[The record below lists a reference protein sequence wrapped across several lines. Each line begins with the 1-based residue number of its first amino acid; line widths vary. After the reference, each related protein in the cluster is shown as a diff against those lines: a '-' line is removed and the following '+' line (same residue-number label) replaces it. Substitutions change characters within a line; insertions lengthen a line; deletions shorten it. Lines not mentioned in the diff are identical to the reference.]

1 MSGGTGYVNRVDFF
15 LNGEPVSIENP
26 SPDFLLIDF
35 LRSADIGLAGP
46 KKACGQG
53 GCGSCTVIL
62 SSWKDGREEHRAINA
77 CLRPVCLLGG
87 LVVTTVEG
95 TGTSGVMPARYPMHA
110 PTSGFAPLDWTP
122 PPAVRQAA
130 TRSRMVR
137 IASGTTMLAGLSS
150 TADALDASSADLHG
164 AGNLPGINPVAQRL
178 AANNGSQCGYCTV
191 GFVMNM
197 SEFIV
202 NNPHPTK
209 QQIENIFDGNIC
221 RCTGYRPILT
231 GMKTFASD
239 YNCEDEKDRM
249 KCLLERGQAEQSPAA
264 SVTIPFPEAAR
275 SVPRPVT
282 IGGRHSAGKQW
293 YTATSW
299 SEARGYAFECQAQ
312 AIPYQFVHGNTSFG
326 IYKDEYLAS
335 RAYIDIRR
343 VPELNRPHS
352 VDAEWLTVGAGITFG
367 DLIGL
372 LDSVMAQYGQSA
384 VSPAAALHYM
394 ARRTAGR
401 IVRNAATL
409 GGNTMLVMK
418 HVFERNQTSPGY
430 GGEPFPSD
438 TLTALAAIGAEI
450 TFVVLRPSPTEPP
463 PGTTTYVMSAQQ
475 AIAFFQDLG
484 GKTGE
489 GALIVSYRIPL
500 EKRNQI
506 VLSQKIA
513 LREVNAHAIIN
524 MTSNTVWATAGGE
537 PSDSYIQSA
546 SLVFGGI
553 SDAPWPASHTETF
566 LNGLGRPLTAED
578 LAESLTILGR
588 EVRHELGKW
597 TSYRAKL
604 PDEGFSDD
612 YRVALSLSLFYK
624 ALINALVHRG
634 VPVDPAVASAGAI
647 PWGHWGVSSGRQSY
661 ATPPVDRHPVGL
673 PYIKNTAIYQAL
685 GEIHYTH
692 ELAIPPRTMHGAF
705 VQSLRALAD
714 FYLCLPD
721 SPDTEIT
728 RDRLKAH
735 LAAMFPDQFADLLTC
750 DSVPP
755 HGLNFQGKAL
765 DQPLFANRSVHYPGQ
780 TIAMV
785 TAHDEQAA
793 NDIAE
798 YASRYCIG
806 YRTITWDGSW
816 PATWN
821 EPVLSIE
828 DAIAR
833 NSIFPDAPSTANY
846 VTHIWRITRPESRFD
861 WIDSNRE
868 PLDRSIEVSDLSGV
882 PDPAFANCIRL
893 ANSQRNGGQVHFYM
907 ETQACLVVPQDEGR
921 FIVHPSSQSPM
932 EMHQTAA
939 MAIGV
944 PYNRLD
950 VRVAP
955 LGGGFGGKTEQA
967 RFVTGPAV
975 VAAYRLNRPVRVVLP
990 RDVDTRMVGK
1000 RHAFFGQ
1007 CQIAVDRMT
1016 HQIKGFWTQMWGDGG
1031 AYYDCSFIV
1040 SNCIQLRADNVY
1052 NVPNYQSQID
1062 VCRTN
1067 SAPSTAMRAF
1077 GDLQGKNII
1086 ENAIDDAA
1094 VALGIPPDQLR
1105 EANFYNPGDTT
1116 PFGQVLDGCYIRQ
1129 VWNWLKSTCAFEDK
1143 SRAVEQFNR
1152 DNTWRK
1158 RGIAMI
1164 PVKYGSGYNL
1174 LQLEQA
1180 AGIAVVNQADGTVTI
1195 HQSGVEMGQGLITQV
1210 LQVAAYVLNIP
1221 MEMIHVESPKTSITP
1236 NPTSSGA
1243 STGTQ
1248 YNCEVAKT
1256 ICEDL
1261 ANRLRDFGQQ
1271 LREDKGQQWCQDNGV
1286 NYWDYQENGWA
1297 QEVFA
1302 HGQTALIWQNLI
1314 HYAYVARLNL
1324 ISSFTV
1330 QVTGGEESVPWKTF
1344 KPLDQ
1349 QPRIPGIDVDE
1360 SAQPGGTVDCFVGF
1374 TYSAACSVVE
1384 VDILTGET
1392 KIISSDIA
1400 YDMGWSMNPAID
1412 IGQVEGAFVQGI
1424 GYLISEDLVFEPDGD
1439 EKGRLNTVNT
1449 WRYKVPAHVSIPLEM
1464 NVHLFP
1470 RNDPSVSGIPTTDEH
1485 GIYSSKEVGEPP
1497 MVLANSVFFA
1507 IKAAIRASRV
1517 ERKLTPLF
1525 FLDAPATVQ
1534 EVRRA
1539 CEVGSDALVLPA

>member
-35 LRSADIGLAGP
+35 LRSSDIGLAGP

-62 SSWKDGREEHRAINA
+62 SSWKDSREEHRAINA

-95 TGTSGVMPARYPMHA
+95 TGAPGVLSARYPMHA

-122 PPAVRQAA
+122 PPAVQQAA
-130 TRSRMVR
+130 TRSRMTR
-137 IASGTTMLAGLSS
+137 IASRTTKLADFSS
-150 TADALDASSADLHG
+150 TADMLDDSDADLQG
-164 AGNLPGINPVAQRL
+164 ASNPPGINPVAQRL

-209 QQIENIFDGNIC
+209 QQIEDIFDGNIC

-239 YNCEDEKDRM
+239 YSPEDEKDRM
-249 KCLLERGQAEQSPAA
+249 KCLLERGQAEQLPAA

-282 IGGRHSAGKQW
+282 IGGPHCAGKQW

-299 SEARGYAFECQAQ
+299 SEARDYAFQCQAQ

-335 RAYIDIRR
+335 RAYIDVRR

-352 VDAEWLTVGAGITFG
+352 VDAEWLTVGAGITYS

-384 VSPAAALHYM
+384 VSPAAALRYM

-450 TFVVLRPSPTEPP
+450 TFVILRPSPIEPP
-463 PGTTTYVMSAQQ
+463 LGATTYVMSAQQ
-475 AIAFFQDLG
+475 AIAFFQGLG

-489 GALIVSYRIPL
+489 AALIVSYRIPL
-500 EKRNQI
+500 EKANQI
-506 VLSQKIA
+506 VLSQKVA
-513 LREVNAHAIIN
+513 LREVNSHAIIN
-524 MTSNTVWATAGGE
+524 MTSNTVWAAAGGE
-537 PSDSYIQSA
+537 PSDSYIHSA

-553 SDAPWPASHTETF
+553 ADAPWPAGRTETF

-578 LAESLTILGR
+578 LAESLTILER
-588 EVRHELGKW
+588 EVRQELGKW
-597 TSYRAKL
+597 TSYRAML

-612 YRVALSLSLFYK
+612 YRVALALSLFYK
-624 ALINALVHRG
+624 VLINALVHRG
-634 VPVDPAVASAGAI
+634 VPVAPAVASAGEI
-647 PWGHWGVSSGRQSY
+647 PWGNWGVSSGRQSY
-661 ATPPVDRHPVGL
+661 AAPPVDRHPVGL
-673 PYIKNTAIYQAL
+673 PYIKNTAIYQAV
-685 GEIHYTH
+685 GKIHYTH
-692 ELAIPPRTMHGAF
+692 ELAVPPRTMHGAF
-705 VQSLRALAD
+705 VQSLRALAE

-721 SPDTEIT
+721 SPGTEIT
-728 RDRLKAH
+728 RERLKAH
-735 LAAMFPDQFADLLTC
+735 LAAMFPDQFADVLTC

-765 DQPLFANRSVHYPGQ
+765 DQPLFAKRSVHYPGQ

-785 TAHDEQAA
+785 MARDEQAA

-798 YASRYCIG
+798 YATRYCIG
-806 YRTITWDGSW
+806 YRTIAWDGSW
-816 PATWN
+816 PANWN

-833 NSIFPDAPSTANY
+833 NSIFPDAPRTANY
-846 VTHIWRITRPESRFD
+846 VAHIWKITRPEGRFD
-861 WIDSNRE
+861 WIDSDRE
-868 PLDRSIEVSDLSGV
+868 LLDRCIEVSDLSGV
-882 PDPAFANCIRL
+882 PDQAFANCIRL

-907 ETQACLVVPQDEGR
+907 ETQACLVIPQDEGR

-990 RDVDTRMVGK
+990 RDVDTRMIGK
-1000 RHAFFGQ
+1000 RHGFFGQ
-1007 CQIAVDRMT
+1007 CQIAVDRTT

-1067 SAPSTAMRAF
+1067 TAPSTAMRAF

-1094 VALGIPPDQLR
+1094 VALGIPSEQLR
-1105 EANFYNPGDTT
+1105 EANFYSPGDTT
-1116 PFGQVLDGCYIRQ
+1116 PFGQVLDDCYIKQ

-1143 SRAVEQFNR
+1143 YRAVEQFNR
-1152 DNTWRK
+1152 NNTWRK

-1174 LQLEQA
+1174 LQMEQA

-1221 MEMIHVESPKTSITP
+1221 MEMIHIESPKTSITP

-1248 YNCEVAKT
+1248 YNCEVAKA

-1261 ANRLRDFGQQ
+1261 ASRLRDFGQQ
-1271 LREDKGQQWCQDNGV
+1271 LRANKGEQWCKDNGV
-1286 NYWDYQENGWA
+1286 NYWDYKESGWA

-1324 ISSFTV
+1324 IASFTV
-1330 QVTGGEESVPWKTF
+1330 QVAGGEESVPWKTY

-1349 QPRIPGIDVDE
+1349 QPRIPGIEVDE
-1360 SAQPGGTVDCFVGF
+1360 SRQPGGTVDCFVGF

-1384 VDILTGET
+1384 VDILTGEV

-1424 GYLISEDLVFEPDGD
+1424 GYLISEDLVFEPGGD

-1449 WRYKVPAHVSIPLEM
+1449 LRYKVPAHASIPLEM

-1470 RNDPSVSGIPTTDEH
+1470 RNDPSVAGMPTTGEH

-1517 ERKLTPLF
+1517 ERNLTPLF

-1539 CEVGSDALVLPA
+1539 CEVGSDALVLLA